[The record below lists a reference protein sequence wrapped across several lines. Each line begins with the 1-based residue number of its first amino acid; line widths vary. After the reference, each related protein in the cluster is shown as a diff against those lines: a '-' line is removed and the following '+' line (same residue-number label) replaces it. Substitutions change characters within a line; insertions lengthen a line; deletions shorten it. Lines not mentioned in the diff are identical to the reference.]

1 MHAISESFGNPEFP
15 YNDIAQF
22 IEEIIMARTETDR
35 TVLIKIYSGN
45 IGADKIAEVSALIR
59 GMIPDAIIAGTSS
72 SGEICDGKKLEKTTV
87 INALMFSC
95 SEVHIFSYDCV
106 VTKAKDAGRQFAEA
120 IDEIYNIVGI
130 EIMNTAAR
138 MKSEDFFEP
147 LKGHIEGIQIF
158 GGGAAGLSILSDES
172 YVFCNDTVI
181 GTGAVCIVYAGSDLH
196 ISVADFSG
204 WQPIGKEMRVT
215 SADDRCIKQIN
226 GVPAIR
232 IYEKYL
238 MIFSGSDFKQDVME
252 FPLIIKRGDDYYPRI
267 PGKVDE
273 DGGLHFIVDVREGD
287 AVRIAYGD
295 PGKIIEG
302 AMLLPEKMREF
313 EPEYTMIIACAAR
326 QVFLKGYA
334 GEEIRPF
341 SQISSNAGYYSH
353 GELVM
358 ADGHPVMNNSVLVAA
373 GMREGS
379 KTGKYDGLPH
389 LQATE
394 HREIA
399 RNPELVSKLTNF
411 LEVMARE

>member
-1 MHAISESFGNPEFP
+1 
-15 YNDIAQF
+15 
-22 IEEIIMARTETDR
+22 
-35 TVLIKIYSGN
+35 
-45 IGADKIAEVSALIR
+45 
-59 GMIPDAIIAGTSS
+59 
-72 SGEICDGKKLEKTTV
+72 
-87 INALMFSC
+87 
-95 SEVHIFSYDCV
+95 
-106 VTKAKDAGRQFAEA
+106 
-120 IDEIYNIVGI
+120 
-130 EIMNTAAR
+130 
-138 MKSEDFFEP
+138 
-147 LKGHIEGIQIF
+147 
-158 GGGAAGLSILSDES
+158 
-172 YVFCNDTVI
+172 
-181 GTGAVCIVYAGSDLH
+181 
-196 ISVADFSG
+196 
-204 WQPIGKEMRVT
+204 
-215 SADDRCIKQIN
+215 
-226 GVPAIR
+226 
-232 IYEKYL
+232 

-358 ADGHPVMNNSVLVAA
+358 ADGHPVMNNSVLVAV

-379 KTGKYDGLPH
+379 KTGKYEGLPH